1 LAGKYEEAIVIFK
14 KILARS
20 PDHFGAHL
28 RLAII
33 YSELGQEEEAKAEG
47 AEVLR
52 INPNFSVERWKQ
64 RSSFIDPAVIERYAA
79 ALRKAGL
86 K

>member
-1 LAGKYEEAIVIFK
+1 VVAHAGLAFV
-14 KILARS
+14 
-20 PDHFGAHL
+20 
-28 RLAII
+28 
-33 YSELGQEEEAKAEG
+33 YSELGREEEAKAEG

-52 INPNFSVERWKQ
+52 IDPNFSVERWKQ
-64 RSSFIDPAVIERYAA
+64 RSFIKDPAVIERRAA